1 MLNDGKRE
9 IPIENR
15 SASEVL
21 SLRGIDRSGEV
32 ATLQLAS
39 PNESAANP
47 AFDVT
52 HNRFVTGIITER
64 GVFSPTN
71 LAAAFQDQIANAG
84 L

>member
-1 MLNDGKRE
+1 M
-9 IPIENR
+9 
-15 SASEVL
+15 
-21 SLRGIDRSGEV
+21 
-32 ATLQLAS
+32 QLAS

-52 HNRFVTGIITER
+52 HNRFITGIITER